1 LLMVTHDEN
10 VAHRMQRMVRMRDGR
25 VGAEGQRHEQ
35 YAVIGADGSVQLPEE
50 LLASWPAGSTVAVE
64 AASAD
69 EIRIRRRQQEG
80 EVE

>member
-1 LLMVTHDEN
+1 
-10 VAHRMQRMVRMRDGR
+10 MVRMRDGR

-64 AASAD
+64 AASED
-69 EIRIRRRQQEG
+69 EITIKRRLPEQEL
-80 EVE
+80 

>member
-1 LLMVTHDEN
+1 MVTHDEQ

-50 LLASWPAGSTVAVE
+50 LLASWPAGSTVSVK
-64 AASAD
+64 ASSPD
-69 EIRIRRRQQEG
+69 EITIHRRPTTE
-80 EVE
+80 EVP